1 MISVVT
7 LTYKR
12 KHILEE
18 AIQSYLNQ
26 DYEGESEMLVIND
39 SPDVQYVF
47 DHPKVRIIN
56 SPTRFSS
63 IGKKL
68 QYGFQQAKGDYLYRL
83 DDDDLL
89 SPWALSIVNEYITEN
104 PGKDI
109 YRCAHHYF
117 FSNNEFASISSS
129 INNGN
134 CYSKDFINKIEFPET
149 SGNEDNTI
157 TFWRDANIY
166 NGDKGRYSMLYR
178 WGMYTYH
185 ISGMGNYEDN
195 DYVLSRTDQLC
206 EKEEGVIELN
216 PHFKNDYYKY
226 L

>member
-26 DYEGESEMLVIND
+26 DYTGESEMVIIND
-39 SPDVQYVF
+39 CSDVEYIF
-47 DHPKVRIIN
+47 DHPNIRIIN
-56 SPTRFSS
+56 CRERFPS

-68 QYGFQQAKGDYLYRL
+68 EFGFKQTLGNYVYRL

-89 SPWALSIVNEYITEN
+89 TPWALSIVNQYIKQN
-104 PGKDI
+104 PDNDI

-117 FSNNEFASISSS
+117 FVNNNFDNLSSS

-134 CYSKDFINKIEFPET
+134 CYSKEFINRIEFPNT
-149 SGNEDNTI
+149 SGNEDDKI
-157 TFWRDANIY
+157 TFWNNAKIY
-166 NGDKGRYSMLYR
+166 NGDVGKYSMIYR
-178 WGMYTYH
+178 WGMSTYH
-185 ISGMGNYEDN
+185 ISGMGNYEN
-195 DYVLSRTDQLC
+195 NEHILSKTDSYC
-206 EKEEGVIELN
+206 EDENGIITLN

>member
-1 MISVVT
+1 MISVLT

-12 KHILEE
+12 YHILEE
-18 AIQSYLNQ
+18 AIESFLRQ
-26 DYEGESEMLVIND
+26 DFVGDCEMVIIND
-39 SPDVQYVF
+39 CSEVQYIY
-47 DHPKVRIIN
+47 DHPKIRIIN
-56 SPTRFSS
+56 HPTRFSS

-68 QYGFQQAKGDYLYRL
+68 EYGFSQCKGNHVYRL

-89 SPWALSIVNEYITEN
+89 SPWALSLVNKYITEN

-117 FSNNEFASISSS
+117 FTNNEFINKSSS

-134 CYSKDFINKIEFPET
+134 CYSKDFISRIEFPDT

-157 TFWRDANIY
+157 TFWNNANIF
-166 NGDKGRYSMLYR
+166 NGDEGKYSMIYR

-185 ISGMGNYEDN
+185 ISGMGNYENN
-195 DYVLSRTDQLC
+195 DYVLSRTDELS
-206 EKEEGVIELN
+206 EKEHGSIFLN
-216 PHFKNDYYKY
+216 PNFKNDYYKY